1 MAAPARNNLA
11 SEEGRRGGSALIVAL
26 WTLLILSLLVVS
38 LAFDMRIEA
47 EIASH
52 IRKRTKAYYLAQAGV
67 EWAKVLMTKP
77 VDTGETGEL
86 RIGPDDDEEMVQ
98 LAHRFQHLGMGFT
111 GHRKALGEGEFILS
125 ILPEPRRWNI
135 NVLAMQAAT
144 DESARCILE
153 ELLDQAEVP
162 PELYDELIDC
172 LVDWID
178 EDDLHRVNG
187 AESDDPFYKERGY
200 RVKNA
205 PLETVDELRLIK
217 GWTDAIV
224 YGGPSPNPEDPP
236 MLGIADKLTVW
247 GEGKIDV
254 NDAGDDE
261 LLAICEMDELV
272 LEDIK
277 RLRLGLDGVEG
288 TLDDGIRDLNQ
299 IAGMKPEI
307 AKWLTVRDTKFVRLV
322 SIGEVHGVR
331 AGIWAVL
338 QVADGNVTPVFWRE
352 EPMD

>member
-1 MAAPARNNLA
+1 MRTIDKTRQN
-11 SEEGRRGGSALIVAL
+11 EGSVLIVAL
-26 WTLLILSLLVVS
+26 WTLMILALLVTS
-38 LAFDMRIEA
+38 MAFDMRIEA

-52 IRKRTKAYYLAQAGV
+52 IRKRTKAQYLAQAGV

-77 VDTGETGEL
+77 VETGETGEL
-86 RIGPDDDEEMVQ
+86 KIGPKDDEVLVQ

-111 GHRKALGEGEFILS
+111 GQKQELGEGHFSLS

-135 NVLAMQAAT
+135 NVLALQAAT

-162 PELYDELIDC
+162 PELYDELIDT
-172 LVDWID
+172 LIDWID

-187 AESDDPFYKERGY
+187 AESDDAFYKERGY
-200 RVKNA
+200 KVKNA

-224 YGGPSPNPEDPP
+224 YGGPSLNPDDPP
-236 MLGIADKLTVW
+236 MRGIAHKLTVW
-247 GEGKIDV
+247 GDGKIDV

-261 LLAICEMDELV
+261 LLAICEMDEIV

-277 RLRLGLDGVEG
+277 RLRLGVDGKEG
-288 TLDDGIRDLNQ
+288 TLDDGIRDLNE
-299 IAGMKPEI
+299 IVGMKPEI

-322 SIGEVHGVR
+322 SIGEVQGVR

-338 QVADGNVTPVFWRE
+338 QVADRNVMPVYWRE
-352 EPMD
+352 EPME

>member
-1 MAAPARNNLA
+1 MMAPSQTGPGRDRAAT
-11 SEEGRRGGSALIVAL
+11 EGSVLIVAL
-26 WTLLILSLLVVS
+26 WTLMVLALLVIS
-38 LAFDMRIEA
+38 MAFDMRIEA

-52 IRKRTKAYYLAQAGV
+52 IRKRTKAQYLAQAGV
-67 EWAKVLMTKP
+67 EWAKVLMTKH
-77 VDTGETGEL
+77 VEMLDTGEL
-86 RIGPDDDEEMVQ
+86 RVNSSDDPEMIA

-111 GHRKALGEGEFILS
+111 GHKHELGEGHFNLS

-172 LVDWID
+172 LIDWID
-178 EDDLHRVNG
+178 ADDLHRVNG
-187 AESDDPFYKERGY
+187 AESDDSFYKERGY
-200 RVKNA
+200 KVKNA

-224 YGGPSPNPEDPP
+224 YGGPNPNPDDPP
-236 MLGIADKLTVW
+236 MLGVAQKLTVW

-254 NDAGDDE
+254 NDAGDEE

-277 RLRLGLDGVEG
+277 RLRLGLDGKEG
-288 TLDDGIRDLNQ
+288 TLDDGIKDLNQ
-299 IAGMKPEI
+299 VAGMKPEI

-322 SIGEVHGVR
+322 SIGEVQGVR

-338 QVADGNVTPVFWRE
+338 QVSEGQITPLYWRE

>member
-1 MAAPARNNLA
+1 MKRHLA
-11 SEEGRRGGSALIVAL
+11 DGLSSNEGSVLIVAL
-26 WTLLILSLLVVS
+26 WTLMILALLVVS
-38 LAFDMRIEA
+38 MAFDIRVEA

-52 IRKRTKAYYLAQAGV
+52 IRKRTKAQYLAQAGV
-67 EWAKVLMTKP
+67 EWAKVVMTKE

-86 RIGPDDDEEMVQ
+86 RVGPKDDELLVQ

-111 GHRKALGEGEFILS
+111 GQRHQLGEGHFELS

-135 NVLAMQAAT
+135 NILAAQAAT

-162 PELYDELIDC
+162 PELHDELIDT
-172 LVDWID
+172 LIDWID
-178 EDDLHRVNG
+178 GDDLHRVNG

-200 RVKNA
+200 KVKNG

-217 GWTDAIV
+217 GWTDSIV
-224 YGGPSPNPEDPP
+224 YGGPGLYPDDPP
-236 MLGIADKLTVW
+236 MKGIAQKLTVW
-247 GEGKIDV
+247 GDGKIGV

-277 RLRLGLDGVEG
+277 RLRLGVDGREG
-288 TLDDGIRDLNQ
+288 TLDDGIKDLNQ

-307 AKWLTVRDTKFVRLV
+307 ARWLTVRDTKFVRLV

-338 QVADGNVTPVFWRE
+338 QVADKTITPVFWRE

>member
-1 MAAPARNNLA
+1 MQKA
-11 SEEGRRGGSALIVAL
+11 EGNMQKEGSVLIVAL
-26 WTLLILSLLVVS
+26 WTLMILALLVTS
-38 LAFDMRIEA
+38 MAFDMRIEA

-52 IRKRTKAYYLAQAGV
+52 IRKRTKAQYLAQAGV
-67 EWAKVLMTKP
+67 EWAKVLMTKQ
-77 VDTGETGEL
+77 VDSGQAGEL
-86 RIGPDDDEEMVQ
+86 KVGPKDDEEMVQ

-111 GHRKALGEGEFILS
+111 AHKKELGEGHFSLS

-153 ELLDQAEVP
+153 ELLDQADVP
-162 PELYDELIDC
+162 PELYDELIDA
-172 LVDWID
+172 LIDWID
-178 EDDLHRVNG
+178 GDDLHRVNG
-187 AESDDPFYKERGY
+187 AESDDAFYKERGY
-200 RVKNA
+200 KVKNG

-217 GWTDAIV
+217 GWTDSIV
-224 YGGPSPNPEDPP
+224 YGGPSPNPDDPP
-236 MLGIADKLTVW
+236 MHGLAHKLTVW
-247 GEGKIDV
+247 GDGKIDV

-277 RLRLGLDGVEG
+277 RLRLGIDGKEG
-288 TLDDGIRDLNQ
+288 TLDDGIKDLNE

-322 SIGEVHGVR
+322 SIGEVQGVR

-338 QVADGNVTPVFWRE
+338 QVADQNITPVYWRE
-352 EPMD
+352 EPME

>member
-1 MAAPARNNLA
+1 MKIPFPAPQDSNSRQV
-11 SEEGRRGGSALIVAL
+11 GSVLIVAL
-26 WTLLILSLLVVS
+26 WTLMILSLLVIS
-38 LAFDMRIEA
+38 MAFDMRVEA

-52 IRKRTKAYYLAQAGV
+52 IRKRTKAQYLAQAGV
-67 EWAKVLMTKP
+67 EWAKVLMTKR
-77 VDTGETGEL
+77 VETLDSGEL
-86 RIGPDDDEEMVQ
+86 RIGSKDDPEMIA
-98 LAHRFQHLGMGFT
+98 LAHRFQVLGMGFT
-111 GHRKALGEGEFILS
+111 GHKHALGEGHFTIS

-172 LVDWID
+172 LIDWID

-200 RVKNA
+200 KVKNA
-205 PLETVDELRLIK
+205 PLESVDELRLIK

-224 YGGPSPNPEDPP
+224 YGGPSPNPDDPP
-236 MLGIADKLTVW
+236 MRGIAHKLTVW
-247 GEGKIDV
+247 GDGKIDV
-254 NDAGDDE
+254 NDAGDEE

-277 RLRLGLDGVEG
+277 RLRLGLDGKEG
-288 TLDDGIRDLNQ
+288 TLDDGIKDLNQ

-307 AKWLTVRDTKFVRLV
+307 AKWLTVRDTKYVRLV
-322 SIGEVHGVR
+322 SIGEVQGVR

-338 QVADGNVTPVFWRE
+338 QVADGKITPLYWRE
-352 EPMD
+352 EPME